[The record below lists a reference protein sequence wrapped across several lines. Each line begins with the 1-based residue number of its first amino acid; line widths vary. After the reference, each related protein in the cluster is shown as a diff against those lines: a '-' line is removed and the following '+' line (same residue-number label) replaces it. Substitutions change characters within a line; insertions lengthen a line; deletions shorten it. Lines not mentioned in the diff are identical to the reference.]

1 MPEGLQNNEAEHM
14 SREGEV
20 CFGFVCF
27 GGLKSG
33 CSLFRTKDQG
43 EKLCTASSGNI
54 CLLSDLLQKNHY
66 FEWSYMASSS
76 TSDIIIV
83 IIHIKILAPMLA
95 PKQLW
100 TAIHSDK
107 KLASGHLYHL
117 SQTSKKCSNTRR
129 SNSAIYCAKAKYPSH
144 VSCLVTS

>member
-1 MPEGLQNNEAEHM
+1 MPEGLQNNEAEHI

-43 EKLCTASSGNI
+43 DI

-66 FEWSYMASSS
+66 FE
-76 TSDIIIV
+76 
-83 IIHIKILAPMLA
+83 
-95 PKQLW
+95 
-100 TAIHSDK
+100 
-107 KLASGHLYHL
+107 
-117 SQTSKKCSNTRR
+117 
-129 SNSAIYCAKAKYPSH
+129 
-144 VSCLVTS
+144 